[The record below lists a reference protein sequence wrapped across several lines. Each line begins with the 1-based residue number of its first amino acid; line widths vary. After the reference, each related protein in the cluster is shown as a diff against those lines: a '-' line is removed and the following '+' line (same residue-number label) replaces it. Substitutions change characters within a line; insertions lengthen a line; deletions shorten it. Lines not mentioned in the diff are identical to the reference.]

1 MASFKNAV
9 SANVGTGET
18 TLLTATAVT
27 TLIGMTIA
35 NVTGSMITVDVKLTT
50 GAGTAYV
57 VKSAPIMPGGSLIV
71 VGGEQKVV
79 LEIGDA
85 VSVTSSAATSADVI
99 CSYLEV

>member
-1 MASFKNAV
+1 
-9 SANVGTGET
+9 
-18 TLLTATAVT
+18 
-27 TLIGMTIA
+27 
-35 NVTGSMITVDVKLTT
+35 
-50 GAGTAYV
+50 
-57 VKSAPIMPGGSLIV
+57 MPGGSLIV